1 MQWRS
6 LRRSLIM
13 MLALGSSTF
22 FVTQSKILASPAQA
36 IQAQSLEMQA
46 RQSFFSHP
54 PQLIRT
60 AASQISTYTPSTY
73 EFTIALPENAGQPL
87 KAVKITQEPN
97 FETIK
102 FATNRSQAFAGNR
115 YAAGPQIALASL
127 GGTEDP
133 AGGVTIV
140 FDQPVQ
146 PGQTVTV
153 SLEANANPSWSG
165 VYLFGVT
172 AYPEGESSRGQF
184 LGYGRF
190 HFYGNS

>member
-6 LRRSLIM
+6 LIV
-13 MLALGSSTF
+13 MLALGSSAC
-22 FVTQSKILASPAQA
+22 FVAQGKTLASPAQPL
-36 IQAQSLEMQA
+36 QAQSSEMHV
-46 RQSFFSHP
+46 RQSFFEHP
-54 PQLIRT
+54 PQLIRS

-73 EFTIALPENAGQPL
+73 EFTIALPENARQPL
-87 KAVKITQEPN
+87 KAIKITQEPN
-97 FETIK
+97 FEIVK
-102 FATNRSQAFAGNR
+102 FAANRSQAFAGNR
-115 YAAGPQIALASL
+115 YAAGPQIALASI
-127 GGTEDP
+127 GGAEDP
-133 AGGVTIV
+133 AGGMTIV

-153 SLEANANPSWSG
+153 SLEAKANPSWSG